1 MKEKI
6 KIFLINSFKQISN
19 FIQNLYL
26 NISQKIKV
34 SFKKCKEGEENLNIL
49 LIYWC
54 VIPCI
59 LYLFILKFTNCKFI
73 LNIIDLFMLILTL
86 LDLYFISKTLKIHPE
101 YNTELM
107 RELEKQ
113 NYYKTLDEKQLKEE
127 KLKEKKDNTK
137 KFFYKLL
144 ALKNSEKTD
153 IYKIVKCFVILILLV
168 VLKRI
173 FL

>member
-1 MKEKI
+1 
-6 KIFLINSFKQISN
+6 
-19 FIQNLYL
+19 
-26 NISQKIKV
+26 
-34 SFKKCKEGEENLNIL
+34 
-49 LIYWC
+49 
-54 VIPCI
+54 
-59 LYLFILKFTNCKFI
+59 
-73 LNIIDLFMLILTL
+73 
-86 LDLYFISKTLKIHPE
+86 
-101 YNTELM
+101 M